1 VLEALDRIGRRGF
14 DGLAA
19 DGQNGD
25 HDRQNRGSRKQPE
38 IKTKC
43 PIPGSKMIEN
53 GQRAERNSVDLG
65 SYSKP
70 QIDNNQ
76 SMRAVPFD
84 DRLPGMA
91 RPSIRFFLFFLCLAF
106 PATVLSAQST
116 VKEAEALKISEPILV
131 DGDLN
136 EPAWANAPILG
147 DFIQFAPERGRPASL
162 ETKVRILYDGAF
174 IYIGFSCRDPEP
186 ERIASSQSKRDSD
199 LQVDDA
205 VAVCLDTFFDR
216 RNCYYF
222 MTNLQGAQF
231 DGRIVDNGLNT
242 DLTWDGVW
250 KSAARRTDDGWSAE
264 LAIAL
269 SSLKYAPGEDVTWGL
284 SLGRFLPRRLESSFW
299 TGPLESITKVS
310 QYGVLK
316 DLDLAKAEDRAR
328 IVPHLTTRFQ
338 EGAAAGIDLGVD
350 ARYALSQAVSA
361 DLTVNP
367 DFATVEAD
375 QEQINLTRFEL
386 SLPEKRNFFLEGSEI
401 YKQRIS
407 LFYSRRIGDIYGG
420 VKLFG
425 KTGGFEFSGLS
436 AQTRPS
442 DATGGESA
450 NFTIFRLKRD
460 ILRSSSIGFL
470 AANRLVNGRHQGT
483 AGVDTSLYFS
493 DTLQFTGQAAVSYG
507 EGGRTD
513 YAFFLRPSYDS
524 ANTHFHVRYTQLGD
538 RFGDNANA
546 VGYIRDDNRRELDS
560 AFEQIFWIKS
570 LGLERIN
577 YGSNYNIYWGL
588 NGTLRSWQI
597 DEELAFDFKNKLSFE
612 AKHTEEYKLY
622 EKGFRNRET
631 EFTLGYNTREWQ
643 SAEAVFGFGRNYDL
657 DFKLFEGKVNVKVT
671 ADLSLEYSITRLF
684 FEPDPEGENTW
695 IHLIR
700 ATQYFT
706 KDLFL
711 KVFYQL
717 NSSIEKKYIQVL
729 FVYRFLPPFGLIQ
742 VAFQKGSA
750 RFGERGNQGNTLFI
764 KLATVF

>member
-1 VLEALDRIGRRGF
+1 MD
-14 DGLAA
+14 
-19 DGQNGD
+19 
-25 HDRQNRGSRKQPE
+25 NRSLRYL
-38 IKTKC
+38 
-43 PIPGSKMIEN
+43 PIIIS
-53 GQRAERNSVDLG
+53 
-65 SYSKP
+65 
-70 QIDNNQ
+70 
-76 SMRAVPFD
+76 
-84 DRLPGMA
+84 
-91 RPSIRFFLFFLCLAF
+91 LAF
-106 PATVLSAQST
+106 QAMALSAQST
-116 VKEAEALKISEPILV
+116 VKEATALKISESILV
-131 DGDLN
+131 DGNLN
-136 EPAWANAPILG
+136 EPAWAKAPVLG

-162 ETKVRILYDGAF
+162 DTTARILYDGVF
-174 IYIGFSCRDPEP
+174 LYIGFLCRDPEP

-250 KSAARRTDDGWSAE
+250 KSAARRTAEGWSAE

-269 SSLKYAPGEDVTWGL
+269 SSLKYKPGGDITWGL

-310 QYGVLK
+310 QYGILTH
-316 DLDLAKAEDRAR
+316 LDLAKADDRAR

-338 EGAAAGIDLGVD
+338 EGAAAGIDLGID

-361 DLTVNP
+361 DLTLNP

-425 KTGGFEFSGLS
+425 KTGGLEFSGLS

-450 NFTIFRLKRD
+450 NFSVFRLKRD
-460 ILRSSSIGFL
+460 IFRSSSIGFL
-470 AANRLVNGRHQGT
+470 AANRLVAGRNQGT
-483 AGVDTSLYFS
+483 AGFDTSLYFS

-507 EGGRTD
+507 DGGRPD
-513 YAFFLRPSYDS
+513 FAFFLRPSYDS
-524 ANTHFHVRYTQLGD
+524 ANTHFHIRYSRLGE
-538 RFGDNANA
+538 RFGDYANA
-546 VGYIRDDNRRELDS
+546 VGYVQDDNRRELDS
-560 AFEQIFWIKS
+560 AFEQTFWIKTRA
-570 LGLERIN
+570 LERIA
-577 YGSNYNIYWGL
+577 YSSNYNIYWGL
-588 NGTLRSWQI
+588 NGTLRSWQV
-597 DEELAFDFKNKLSFE
+597 DEELAFDFKNKLSFQ
-612 AKHTEEYKLY
+612 AAHTEEYKLY
-622 EKGFRNRET
+622 EKGYRNRET
-631 EFTLGYNTREWQ
+631 ELTLGYNTREWQ
-643 SAEAVFGFGRNYDL
+643 SAEAVFGFGRNFDL
-657 DFKLFEGKVNVKVT
+657 DYRLFEGKVNVKAT
-671 ADLSLEYSITRLF
+671 SDLSLEYSLTRLV
-684 FEPDPEGENTW
+684 FEPDPEGESTW
-695 IHLIR
+695 IHLVR

-750 RFGERGNQGNTLFI
+750 RFGERGQQDNTLFI